1 MDTRWRRYAPLGLYL
16 ALGSAVAAGVLVIIQ
31 REWNI
36 YLQVSLGLIVI
47 GLAMYALLDP
57 AGLRKVLTGRQARYG
72 SNALVLSVAFIG
84 ILVVVNYLLYAKSQ
98 RWDLTEDKQN
108 TLATETL
115 ETLGKLESPVMV
127 QAFFTPQTPSDRA
140 RTLLDQYKFNARGKF
155 DYTFI
160 DPVADPITASQENI
174 TRDGTLVMKMGDRR
188 EMVTI
193 LTEKEITGGLVRL
206 MNTQAVGIYFLT
218 GHGERSPL
226 GTDNTSLSKVK
237 QALEAKGYLV
247 SQLNLLADRKIPDDA
262 KIVVVAGPTKSLSQD
277 EVTLLDQFLQADGS
291 LIVMQEPL
299 LVTQFGDQPD
309 LLADYLSQNWGIESG
324 KDIIVDQT
332 SNQPFVAFTGS
343 YASHAITQKM
353 QGLGSYFPTA
363 RSLRVAGDQPE
374 YSRTELVF
382 TSELAW
388 AETDLA
394 AVSASGEIGPN
405 EGELVGRVPLCV
417 VQENTSSKKNRL
429 VVFGD
434 VDFASDAHFDN
445 FGNSDLIIN
454 TIDWAAEQENLI
466 NLTPKTPIQRVLLP
480 PQRYTMGLLL
490 FGSVFLLPGLVLVAG
505 ITVWIRRRK
514 RG

>member
-1 MDTRWRRYAPLGLYL
+1 
-16 ALGSAVAAGVLVIIQ
+16 VLFIIQ

-47 GLAMYALLDP
+47 GMAIYALLDP
-57 AGLRKVLTGRQARYG
+57 GGLRKALTGRQARYG
-72 SNALVLSVAFIG
+72 SNALVLSIAFIG
-84 ILVVVNYLLYAKSQ
+84 ILVVVNYLLFNKSE
-98 RWDLTEDKQN
+98 RWDLTEDQQN
-108 TLATETL
+108 TLAAETL
-115 ETLGKLESPVMV
+115 ETLDRIETPVLA

-140 RTLLDQYKFNARGKF
+140 RTLLDQYKFNSKGKF

-160 DPVADPITASQENI
+160 DPVADPITATQENI
-174 TRDGTLVMKMGDRR
+174 TRDGTVVMKMGDRR
-188 EMVTI
+188 EAITI

-206 MNTQAVGIYFLT
+206 MNTEAVGIYFLT
-218 GHGERSPL
+218 GHGERSPI
-226 GTDNTSLSKVK
+226 GTDNSSYSKVK

-247 SQLNLLADRKIPDDA
+247 SQLNLLAERKVPDDA
-262 KIVVVAGPTKSLSQD
+262 KVVIVAGATRSLSQD
-277 EVTLLDQFLQADGS
+277 ELTLLDQFLQANGS
-291 LIVMQEPL
+291 LIVMEEPL
-299 LVTQFGDQPD
+299 PLTQIGDQPD
-309 LLADYLSQNWGIESG
+309 LLADYLNQTWGIESG

-343 YASHAITQKM
+343 YANHAITQKM

-363 RSLRVAGDQPE
+363 RSIRASGDRPGYTQ
-374 YSRTELVF
+374 TELVF

-388 AETDLA
+388 AETDLV
-394 AVSASGEIGPN
+394 AVSGQGEIGPS
-405 EGELVGRVPLCV
+405 EGELVGRVPTSV
-417 VQENTSSKKNRL
+417 VMENASNNKNRL

-434 VDFASDAHFDN
+434 ADFASDAHYDR
-445 FGNSDLIIN
+445 FGNSDLMIN

-490 FGSVFLLPGLVLVAG
+490 FGSVFLLPGLVLAAG
-505 ITVWIRRRK
+505 ITVWFRRRK